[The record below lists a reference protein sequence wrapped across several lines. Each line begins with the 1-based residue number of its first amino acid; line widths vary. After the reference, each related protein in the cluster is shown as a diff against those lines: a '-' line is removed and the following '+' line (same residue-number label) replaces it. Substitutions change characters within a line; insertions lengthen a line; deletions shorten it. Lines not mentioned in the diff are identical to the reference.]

1 MSMRKWNNNSLRD
14 KDSWQPSTFTSIPE
28 YHQGVFSY
36 IYRDIPLTHH
46 CNIILCQQ
54 SLPSLTTMSYA
65 LSMAPHQYA
74 LLSLVQQTLYVTWLN
89 NATEQYQG
97 MHSGISMQCCIVC
110 WQDSQWG
117 SECIWTQIDGYPS
130 IHIDTCIFVLVYC
143 SQMKS
148 FL

>member
-46 CNIILCQQ
+46 CNTILCQQ

-117 SECIWTQIDGYPS
+117 SECIWSQIDGYPS